1 MTSSHS
7 LLKSCVILQLLG
19 IIGWIVVIIAR
30 LKIIFICLWGQVS
43 ILHHLYLRERG
54 PELVPP
60 WSLAGDF
67 GASRCE
73 LGVGG
78 LEGRARLR
86 AGGGQGHGPGA
97 EPPRPAPMAPLEGG
111 RHPRRPEPCPASRRG
126 EPRDRDRGGAGAAF
140 LGLGR
145 ELRGRSA
152 ATRGSLGF
160 FHSAF
165 CGIHPC

>member
-86 AGGGQGHGPGA
+86 AGGGAGARAGGRAPAPCPHGPLGGRQA
-97 EPPRPAPMAPLEGG
+97 PAPPRAL
-111 RHPRRPEPCPASRRG
+111 SRL
-126 EPRDRDRGGAGAAF
+126 AA
-140 LGLGR
+140 R
-145 ELRGRSA
+145 
-152 ATRGSLGF
+152 
-160 FHSAF
+160 
-165 CGIHPC
+165 